1 MYKDF
6 FMYIYLYMYSFMFIH
21 FHFFIYV
28 VNYPVLSQDLRLH
41 SKKGFGHGASC
52 PGTFKVL
59 RGSAAPPENPQEA
72 AIDFEFAGC
81 FVGEKDVFFKRL
93 QAM

>member
-1 MYKDF
+1 
-6 FMYIYLYMYSFMFIH
+6 MYSFMFIH

-81 FVGEKDVFFKRL
+81 FVGQKDVFSRRV
-93 QAM
+93 QACRHI